1 MSDGETRLLFIPVSG
16 PRGMGEYA
24 RAIAIATAAVQ
35 RWPHVEIRFAL
46 SRGAAYA
53 AETPFQATF
62 LPSSPTFHSR
72 EVAALIREFRPT
84 IVLFDNAGRTS
95 QLLAAVVGGAR
106 TVFISSRPKQRRRAF
121 RLRWMRLLDEH
132 WIAYPQFIAGAPNG
146 LERLKLLLLGRPTVR
161 FLDTVLPQADAALA
175 RSAMASFG
183 VHAGEY
189 VLVVPGG
196 GTGHPGALA
205 APQVVAEA
213 ARRIALRSYPTI
225 LVGVTPQGAA
235 WCEPHAE
242 HLKIAPRLPIAM
254 VGELIRG
261 ARLVISNGG
270 DTMLQAL
277 ACKRPCVAVPIAG
290 DQAYRIKRCV
300 RGGLVARARLDAA
313 DLERVALRML
323 EAGGARAP
331 LDENAGNPGSPAV
344 TNGIDAALAAIEK
357 LARLDV
363 LEAQRPAR
371 LGRDVA
377 GAQAG
382 AAPHMDFSASSAPRF
397 LFLPVSGPH
406 GMGEYAR
413 TIQIAQAAA
422 ARWPKAQ
429 IHFALSREA
438 PYVIDA
444 AFACTLLPSSPTFHT
459 PEVIA
464 LIEEMRPHVV
474 IFDNA
479 GRTAQLRAAQRIG
492 ARVLYVSARARQRRR
507 AFRLRWMSLIDEH
520 WLAYPEL
527 LAGPLN
533 ALEKFKLRW
542 MGRPLLRYLDV
553 MLPALDPRAAAAVLQ
568 RLDLSTKPYV
578 LVVPGGGTGH
588 PGARD
593 AVQVFAAAAHEL
605 AARGITTVLVASAN
619 GEDARLPAALQTL
632 PRLPLIELTALMR
645 QARLVIANGGSTL
658 LQAIACHAPCIAVS
672 IAKDQAKRVRQC
684 AEAGLALAATLNAGH
699 IVSVATSLMDNE
711 PARAA
716 LARRAGDLQLADG
729 LGIALAA
736 LEGLL
741 RRPIPQ

>member
-1 MSDGETRLLFIPVSG
+1 MSDGHPRLLFIPVSG

-24 RAIAIATAAVQ
+24 RAIAIATAALQ
-35 RWPHVEIRFAL
+35 RWPNVEIRFAL

-95 QLLAAVVGGAR
+95 QLRAAVAGGAR

-132 WIAYPQFIAGAPNG
+132 WIAYPQFIAGAPAG

-161 FLDTVLPQADAALA
+161 FLDTVLPQADPALA
-175 RSAMASFG
+175 RAVLGRFG
-183 VHAGEY
+183 VREGEY

-213 ARRIALRSYPTI
+213 ARRIAQRSYPTI
-225 LVGVTPQGAA
+225 LVGVTPQAA
-235 WCEPHAE
+235 CAAHTDD
-242 HLKIAPRLPIAM
+242 LKLAPRLPIAM
-254 VGELIRG
+254 VSELVRG

-277 ACKRPCVAVPIAG
+277 ACQRPCVAVPIAG

-300 RGGLVARARLDAA
+300 RSGLVARARLDAA
-313 DLERVALRML
+313 DLERVAVRML
-323 EAGGARAP
+323 ETGSARLRQDAS
-331 LDENAGNPGSPAV
+331 ARNPDAPAV
-344 TNGIDAALAAIEK
+344 TNGMETALAAIAR
-357 LARLDV
+357 LARPLMLDAA
-363 LEAQRPAR
+363 LPAH
-371 LGRDVA
+371 LAHTDVGTPA
-377 GAQAG
+377 DSSAI
-382 AAPHMDFSASSAPRF
+382 AAPRL

-413 TIQIAQAAA
+413 AVQIAQAAA
-422 ARWPKAQ
+422 ARWPQAR

-438 PYVIDA
+438 PYETDA
-444 AFACTLLPSSPTFHT
+444 AFACTLLPSSPTFHS
-459 PEVIA
+459 PEVIS
-464 LIEEMRPHVV
+464 LIEQMRPHVV

-479 GRTAQLRAAQRIG
+479 GRTAQLRAAQRAG
-492 ARVLYVSARARQRRR
+492 ARVVYVSARARQRRK

-533 ALEKFKLRW
+533 EVEKFKLRW

-553 MLPALDPRAAAAVLQ
+553 LLPAPDPRAAAAVLQ
-568 RLDLSTKPYV
+568 RLDLRSRPYV

-605 AARGITTVLVASAN
+605 AARGIRTVLVAPASAAN
-619 GEDARLPAALQTL
+619 VAAPAALQTL
-632 PRLPLIELTALMR
+632 PRLPLIELAALMR
-645 QARLVIANGGSTL
+645 QAQLVIANGGSTL
-658 LQAIACHAPCIAVS
+658 LQAIACHAPCIGVS
-672 IAKDQAKRVRQC
+672 IAQDQAKRVRQC
-684 AEAGLALAATLNAGH
+684 AAAGIAVGSSLHAAH
-699 IVSVATSLMDNE
+699 IVNLATTLMDDE
-711 PARAA
+711 RARAA
-716 LARRAGDLQLADG
+716 LAGSTRELRLADG

-736 LEGLL
+736 IEGLL
-741 RRPIPQ
+741 RGPLAE

>member
-1 MSDGETRLLFIPVSG
+1 MSHGHTRLLFIPVSG

-35 RWPHVEIRFAL
+35 RWPRIEVRFAL

-72 EVAALIREFRPT
+72 EVAALIRDFKPT

-95 QLLAAVVGGAR
+95 QLRAAVAGGAR

-132 WIAYPQFIAGAPNG
+132 WIAYPQFIAGAPDG
-146 LERLKLLLLGRPTVR
+146 IERLKLLLLGRPTVR
-161 FLDTVLPQADAALA
+161 FLDAVLPQADAQLA
-175 RSAMASFG
+175 SSVMARFG
-183 VHAGEY
+183 VRAGEY

-225 LVGVTPQGAA
+225 LVGVTPQGARYA
-235 WCEPHAE
+235 PPAE
-242 HLKIAPRLPIAM
+242 DLKLAPRLPIAM
-254 VGELIRG
+254 VSELVRG

-277 ACKRPCVAVPIAG
+277 ACRRACVAVPIAR

-300 RGGLVARARLDAA
+300 RAGLVASARLDAA
-313 DLERVALRML
+313 DLERVALGML
-323 EAGGARAP
+323 EPDGARAP
-331 LDENAGNPGSPAV
+331 QDAHAAGLGSTAV
-344 TNGIDAALAAIEK
+344 ANGIDAALAAIES
-357 LARLDV
+357 LARLDEP
-363 LEAQRPAR
+363 EARRSPRLRPVPSAPGGPAAR
-371 LGRDVA
+371 VDARA
-377 GAQAG
+377 I
-382 AAPHMDFSASSAPRF
+382 SAPRF

-413 TIQIAQAAA
+413 ALQIAQSVAV
-422 ARWPKAQ
+422 RWPTAQ

-438 PYVIDA
+438 PYETDP
-444 AFACTLLPSSPTFHT
+444 AFAYTMLPSSPTFHT

-464 LIEEMRPHVV
+464 LIERIRPDVV
-474 IFDNA
+474 VFDNA
-479 GRTAQLRAAQRIG
+479 GRTAQLRAAWRIG
-492 ARVLYVSARARQRRR
+492 ARVIYVSARARQRRK

-520 WLAYPEL
+520 WFAYPEL

-533 ALEKFKLRW
+533 AVETLKLRW

-553 MLPALDPRAAAAVLQ
+553 MLPPPDPQAAAAILQ

-593 AVQVFAAAAHEL
+593 AVQVFAAAAQAL
-605 AARGITTVLVASAN
+605 AARGIATVLVASAN
-619 GEDARLPAALQTL
+619 GETLALPTALHTL
-632 PRLPLIELTALMR
+632 PRLPLIELAALMR
-645 QARLVIANGGSTL
+645 RARLVIANGGSTL
-658 LQAIACHAPCIAVS
+658 LQAIACHAPCIGVS

-684 AEAGLALAATLNAGH
+684 AEAGLALAATLNSAS
-699 IVSVATSLMDNE
+699 IVSVATSLIDNE
-711 PARAA
+711 SARVA
-716 LARRAGDLQLADG
+716 LAHRAGDLQLADG

-736 LEGLL
+736 IENLL
-741 RRPIPQ
+741 GRPIAP

>member
-1 MSDGETRLLFIPVSG
+1 MSDGEIRLLFIPVSG

-24 RAIAIATAAVQ
+24 RATAIATAALE
-35 RWPHVEIRFAL
+35 RWPQAEIRFAL

-72 EVAALIREFRPT
+72 EVAALIREFKPT

-95 QLLAAVVGGAR
+95 QLRAAVACGAR

-132 WIAYPQFIAGAPNG
+132 WIAYPQFIAGAPG
-146 LERLKLLLLGRPTVR
+146 YIERLKLVLLGRPVLR
-161 FLDTVLPQADAALA
+161 FFDAVLPQEDPELA
-175 RSAMASFG
+175 RSVMARFG
-183 VHAGEY
+183 VSAGEY

-213 ARRIALRSYPTI
+213 ARRIALHSYPTI
-225 LVGVTPQGAA
+225 LVGVTPQGPRRAPQA
-235 WCEPHAE
+235 DG
-242 HLKIAPRLPIAM
+242 LKLAPRLPIAM
-254 VGELIRG
+254 VGELVRG

-300 RGGLVARARLDAA
+300 RAGLVASARLDPA
-313 DLERVALRML
+313 DLEREALHML
-323 EAGGARAP
+323 KTGLDYEP
-331 LDENAGNPGSPAV
+331 LDPRAARESAPTV
-344 TNGIDAALAAIEK
+344 TNGIDSALAAIER
-357 LARLDV
+357 LAGIDV
-363 LEAQRPAR
+363 PDTRPSTRPHGVLADAAE
-371 LGRDVA
+371 LAGVPSDSGAVA
-377 GAQAG
+377 
-382 AAPHMDFSASSAPRF
+382 APRF

-413 TIQIAQAAA
+413 AVQIAQAVAT
-422 ARWPKAQ
+422 RWPAAK

-438 PYVIDA
+438 PYETDA
-444 AFACTLLPSSPTFHT
+444 SFSYTFLPSSPTFHT

-464 LIEEMRPHVV
+464 LIEETRPNVV

-492 ARVLYVSARARQRRR
+492 ARVIYVSARARQRRK

-520 WLAYPEL
+520 WLAYPQL
-527 LAGPLN
+527 LTGPLS
-533 ALEKFKLRW
+533 AFETFKLRW
-542 MGRPLLRYLDV
+542 MGRPLLRHLDV
-553 MLPALDPRAAAAVLQ
+553 MLPPADPRSAAAVLR
-568 RLDLSTKPYV
+568 RLDLANKPYV

-593 AVQVFAAAAHEL
+593 AVQVFAAAAQAL
-605 AARGITTVLVASAN
+605 AARGITTVLVAPAN
-619 GEDARLPAALQTL
+619 GADLSAPPGLYTL
-632 PRLPLIELTALMR
+632 PRLPLSELTALMR
-645 QARLVIANGGSTL
+645 RARLVIVNGGSTL
-658 LQAIACHAPCIAVS
+658 LQAIACQAPCVAVS

-684 AEAGLALAATLNAGH
+684 SEAGLALAATLNAVN
-699 IVSVATSLMDNE
+699 IVNVATSLLDDE

-716 LARRAGDLQLADG
+716 LARRAANLQLEDG
-729 LGIALAA
+729 LGIALFAI
-736 LEGLL
+736 EGLL
-741 RRPIPQ
+741 GRAGAQ

>member
-1 MSDGETRLLFIPVSG
+1 MSDGHIRLLFIPVSG

-24 RAIAIATAAVQ
+24 RTIAIATAVVQ

-53 AETPFQATF
+53 ADTPFPATF

-84 IVLFDNAGRTS
+84 IVVFDNAGRTS
-95 QLLAAVVGGAR
+95 QLRAAVASGAR

-132 WIAYPQFIAGAPNG
+132 WIAYPQFIAGAPDG
-146 LERLKLLLLGRPTVR
+146 IERLKLLLLKRPTVR
-161 FLDTVLPQADAALA
+161 FLDTVLPQADSTLAHAALA
-175 RSAMASFG
+175 RFG
-183 VHAGEY
+183 LHEGEY

-196 GTGHPGALA
+196 GTGHPGALG
-205 APQVVAEA
+205 APQVVAEVA
-213 ARRIALRSYPTI
+213 HRIALRYPTI
-225 LVGVTPQGAA
+225 LVGVMPQRARNGASGDG
-235 WCEPHAE
+235 
-242 HLKIAPRLPIAM
+242 LKLAPRLPIAT
-254 VGELIRG
+254 VSELIRG
-261 ARLVISNGG
+261 ARLVVSNGG

-300 RGGLVARARLDAA
+300 RSGLVTSARLDAD
-313 DLERVALRML
+313 DLERVTLRML
-323 EAGGARAP
+323 DADSAAGAREAH
-331 LDENAGNPGSPAV
+331 AGNARSPLVA
-344 TNGIDAALAAIEK
+344 NGIGTALAAIEK

-363 LEAQRPAR
+363 PETQL
-371 LGRDVA
+371 
-377 GAQAG
+377 
-382 AAPHMDFSASSAPRF
+382 AAPLSRSIPSARADAAIQTEAGVITAPRF
-397 LFLPVSGPH
+397 LFVPVSGPH

-413 TIQIAQAAA
+413 AVQIAQALA

-438 PYVIDA
+438 PYEFDA
-444 AFACTLLPSSPTFHT
+444 AFNCTLLPSSPTFHS

-464 LIEEMRPHVV
+464 LIEQMRPHVV

-492 ARVLYVSARARQRRR
+492 ARVVYVSARARQRRK

-533 ALEKFKLRW
+533 AVEKLKLRW

-553 MLPALDPRAAAAVLQ
+553 MLPAPDPRAAAAVLQ
-568 RLDLSTKPYV
+568 RLGLTSKSYV
-578 LVVPGGGTGH
+578 LLVPGGGTGH

-593 AVQVFAAAAHEL
+593 APQVFAAAAHDL
-605 AARGITTVLVASAN
+605 AARGVITVLVASAN
-619 GEDARLPAALQTL
+619 GEEMPVPAALQTL

-658 LQAIACHAPCIAVS
+658 LQAIACHAPCIGVS

-684 AEAGLALAATLNAGH
+684 AEAGLALAATLNAGN
-699 IVSVATSLMDNE
+699 IVSVATSLLADE

-716 LARRAGDLQLADG
+716 LARRASHLHLADG
-729 LGIALAA
+729 LDIALTAVA
-736 LEGLL
+736 GLL
-741 RRPIPQ
+741 TPPAAE